1 MLGGTKQ
8 VVVFATIALKALV
21 NLILFA
27 GLASPVLLF
36 FTYGFCVEVANA
48 FKLQRQNGKQL
59 SGMYL
64 LGYTFFF
71 APYCVLTAIFFHLLG
86 FTNFIGS
93 SLQNLDR
100 ALLVNSAFLKQQ
112 LNLSTV
118 AFAVGGCVFL
128 AGIYLQHKLY
138 FALTRGSQ

>member
-1 MLGGTKQ
+1 M
-8 VVVFATIALKALV
+8 VVFATIVLKALV
-21 NLILFA
+21 TFILFA
-27 GLASPVLLF
+27 GLASPVVFF
-36 FTYGFCVEVANA
+36 FTFGFCVDVANA
-48 FKLQRQNGKQL
+48 FKEQRQNGKQI

-64 LGYTFFF
+64 LGYTFYF

-118 AFAVGGCVFL
+118 AFAVGGCIFL
-128 AGIYLQHKLY
+128 AGIYLHHKLY
-138 FALTRGSQ
+138 FALARGSQ

>member
-1 MLGGTKQ
+1 
-8 VVVFATIALKALV
+8 VV
-21 NLILFA
+21 
-27 GLASPVLLF
+27 
-36 FTYGFCVEVANA
+36 NA
-48 FKLQRQNGKQL
+48 FKEQRQIGKQI

-100 ALLVNSAFLKQQ
+100 ALLVNNAFLKQQ